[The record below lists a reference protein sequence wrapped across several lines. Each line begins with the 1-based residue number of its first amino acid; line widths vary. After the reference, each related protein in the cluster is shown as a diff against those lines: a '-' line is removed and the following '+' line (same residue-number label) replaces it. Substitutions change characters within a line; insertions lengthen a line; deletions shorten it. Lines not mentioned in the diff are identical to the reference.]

1 MDGSKVIRCVN
12 ALGVTALAGL
22 LLLPAAAGGGR
33 AQPAPAD
40 LFVSTSGSDGG
51 RCTQDAPCL
60 TFDRA
65 NRVAKSGD
73 VVEVAD
79 GRYGE
84 QSLRAIGGSRTE
96 KVVFRP
102 AAGASVAIGGLNVDA
117 SWVSFQNMTL
127 EDDWKT
133 SSSTSNVSFVNL
145 TVHGAIFINS
155 SSNIS
160 VIGGSVGPGTDF
172 HPQIAAWPIGTQA
185 KNILISG
192 VYFHDWRASRSGVHT
207 QCLLVGSALGI
218 TIRNSVF
225 HNCAVFD
232 LAFTNFNGGIVR
244 DVLVENNVF
253 DTSVDGGFY
262 SLSFFGDP
270 AYDWRNVLVRYN
282 TAGQAMQFALGSS
295 SLSNFRVVGN
305 IGPQRTGECNS
316 RIQYS
321 HNVGPT
327 SSAGRPI
334 AGRRESSTG
343 SSERGC

>member
-1 MDGSKVIRCVN
+1 M
-12 ALGVTALAGL
+12 T
-22 LLLPAAAGGGR
+22 
-33 AQPAPAD
+33 
-40 LFVSTSGSDGG
+40 
-51 RCTQDAPCL
+51 
-60 TFDRA
+60 
-65 NRVAKSGD
+65 
-73 VVEVAD
+73 VED
-79 GRYGE
+79 
-84 QSLRAIGGSRTE
+84 S
-96 KVVFRP
+96 
-102 AAGASVAIGGLNVDA
+102 
-117 SWVSFQNMTL
+117 
-127 EDDWKT
+127 WKT
-133 SSSTSNVSFVNL
+133 SNSTSNVSFVNL
-145 TVHGAIFINS
+145 TVHGGIFINS

-172 HPQIAAWPIGTQA
+172 HPQIAAWPVGTQVR
-185 KNILISG
+185 NVLISG
-192 VYFHDWRASRSGVHT
+192 VYFHDWRGSRPGVHT

-321 HNVGPT
+321 HNVWTNVKCGPT
-327 SSAGRPI
+327 DRRAAGVVEGLLGTRLLTPPKSPAVNAGNPANVPKRDIRGRLRPSGHAPD
-334 AGRRESSTG
+334 AGAYEIR
-343 SSERGC
+343 